1 MSVYFHFTGAPSMIH
16 SVFISLS
23 PIADTPSQI
32 DGQKNILYYK
42 IIRIVIHSEAVHC
55 DPIDFVGE

>member
-1 MSVYFHFTGAPSMIH
+1 MIH